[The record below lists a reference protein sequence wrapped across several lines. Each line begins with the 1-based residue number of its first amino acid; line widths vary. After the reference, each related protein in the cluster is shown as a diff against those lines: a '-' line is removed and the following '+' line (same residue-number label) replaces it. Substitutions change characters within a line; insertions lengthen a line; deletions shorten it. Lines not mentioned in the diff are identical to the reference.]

1 MLPVALSRKITV
13 FQRIGAS
20 ARTAANRSIV
30 TQARR
35 REKKATYKQHL
46 AQLTRI
52 KRIKRECDHAH
63 ADYLENKRISSR
75 LEWMQE
81 NDIACPW
88 ANEHRNS
95 LKIYAP
101 ELAHL

>member
-35 REKKATYKQHL
+35 ALKNLL
-46 AQLTRI
+46 AILLLAPDNAKIQ
-52 KRIKRECDHAH
+52 
-63 ADYLENKRISSR
+63 IS
-75 LEWMQE
+75 
-81 NDIACPW
+81 
-88 ANEHRNS
+88 
-95 LKIYAP
+95 
-101 ELAHL
+101 